1 MMAFIL
7 PCLIQPDDPGEAH
20 AAHPILIIIGLS
32 ALCWAALVGGCEALI
47 SL

>member
-1 MMAFIL
+1 MVSFL
-7 PCLIQPDDPGEAH
+7 PCLIQQDDDNEAH